1 MPLPSRAQYAPIGQD
16 IGRLSLEGR
25 LKAAIEATLP
35 KLPRAVGRQLVQ
47 LLNPKALAVMAS
59 VVIIWAGLQF
69 TGVGEVADVALLVVG
84 WFAVGG
90 VAVQGGRELVDFA
103 VGVYRAKT
111 SRDIDRAA
119 AHLATAISLLGVQAV
134 LMMLLHTAPKPY
146 KLPGRPAPRLW
157 KDWWDIGPP
166 PRSRPGR
173 WFYKP
178 SVKVVPSNNL
188 GGALGVT
195 SAYGDIEISSALS
208 EADAQATL
216 LHEQVHAAL
225 SPKLYFLRNLRA
237 QMMTQ
242 GYSKSVILRYLEEAM
257 AETYSQLRTKGLDMN
272 TLITGIT
279 FPVNADYGITIAK
292 AGTEVKGI
300 LFGPITVGGM
310 IWNVWVNRKQK

>member
-1 MPLPSRAQYAPIGQD
+1 MVISKYHRPC
-16 IGRLSLEGR
+16 
-25 LKAAIEATLP
+25 LKP
-35 KLPRAVGRQLVQ
+35 MHRQ
-47 LLNPKALAVMAS
+47 
-59 VVIIWAGLQF
+59 
-69 TGVGEVADVALLVVG
+69 
-84 WFAVGG
+84 
-90 VAVQGGRELVDFA
+90 
-103 VGVYRAKT
+103 
-111 SRDIDRAA
+111 
-119 AHLATAISLLGVQAV
+119 
-134 LMMLLHTAPKPY
+134 
-146 KLPGRPAPRLW
+146 
-157 KDWWDIGPP
+157 PP
-166 PRSRPGR
+166 
-173 WFYKP
+173 
-178 SVKVVPSNNL
+178 
-188 GGALGVT
+188 
-195 SAYGDIEISSALS
+195 
-208 EADAQATL
+208 